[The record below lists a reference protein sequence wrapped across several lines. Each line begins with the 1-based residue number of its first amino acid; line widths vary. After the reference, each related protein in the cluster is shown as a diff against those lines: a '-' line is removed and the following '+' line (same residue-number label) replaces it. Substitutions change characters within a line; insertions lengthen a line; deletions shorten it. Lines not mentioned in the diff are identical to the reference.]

1 MKVANVASGHGNIP
15 EEVIESVLARHD
27 IVDTVGKVVHLSKQ
41 GKYLWGLCPFHS
53 EKSPSFTV
61 TPDRGVFHC
70 FGCGM
75 GGNAIKFR
83 MEIEGLSFPE
93 AVRIMAEESDIPVPE
108 GRGERSLH
116 PIQSGTG

>member
-1 MKVANVASGHGNIP
+1 MASGHGPIP
-15 EEVIESVLARHD
+15 EEVIENVLARHD
-27 IVDTVGKVVHLSKQ
+27 IVDTVSKVVQLSKQ

-108 GRGERSLH
+108 GRGGALAA
-116 PIQSGTG
+116 PTLSGTG